1 MNEGRQ
7 HQQRGTK
14 TEAAVTS
21 ELIERGISV
30 LTPAF
35 GNERYDVVI
44 DRGGDL
50 ERVQV
55 KTAYDHTQ
63 KEQTVVVEF
72 DTTMYQSSGTLQKT
86 YYTADEVDSYLMNC
100 PNRETTL

>member
-7 HQQRGTK
+7 HQQRGTE
-14 TEAAVTS
+14 TEATVTS
-21 ELIERGISV
+21 ELVGRGISV

-35 GNERYDVVI
+35 GNERYDMVI
-44 DRGGDL
+44 DRDGDL

-55 KTAYDHTQ
+55 KTAYGHVQ

-72 DTTMYQSSGTLQKT
+72 ERRCIRAAEHHNERTIRSTRSI
-86 YYTADEVDSYLMNC
+86 
-100 PNRETTL
+100 PI